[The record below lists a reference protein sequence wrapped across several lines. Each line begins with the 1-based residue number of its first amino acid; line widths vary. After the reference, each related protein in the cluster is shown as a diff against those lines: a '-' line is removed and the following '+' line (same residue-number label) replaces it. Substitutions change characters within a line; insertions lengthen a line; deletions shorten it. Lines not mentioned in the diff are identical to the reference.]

1 MKKNTVLKLII
12 STSLALVVGV
22 VSVIIPFN
30 KKCDKIRNS
39 VFRLH
44 IIANSDSES
53 DQELKL
59 KVRDGMLTLAENLF
73 KDATNN
79 FEAQKIAEQ
88 NIEILQQNAIK
99 TLRENGCDSEVAVS
113 VGKAW
118 FGTRE
123 YEDFALPAGE
133 YDALRIIIGEGEGK
147 NWWCVMFPAVCL
159 PAAKGDIEDA
169 LDSPETEIVKG
180 GKKYKAAF
188 KIVEIYESVKRF
200 FKK

>member
-1 MKKNTVLKLII
+1 MKKHTILKLII
-12 STSLALVVGV
+12 SSSLALVVGV
-22 VSVIIPFN
+22 ASVIIPFN
-30 KKCDKIRNS
+30 KKCDNIRNS

-44 IIANSDSES
+44 IIANSDSSS

-59 KVRDGMLTLAENLF
+59 KVRDGMLTLAEELF
-73 KDATNN
+73 RDATNS
-79 FEAQKIAEQ
+79 FEAQEIAEQ

-99 TLRENGCDSEVAVS
+99 TLRENGYESEVTVS

-123 YEDFALPAGE
+123 YENFTLPAGE
-133 YDALRIIIGEGEGK
+133 YDALRIVIGEGEGK

-169 LDSPETEIVKG
+169 LDSGETEIVKG

>member
-1 MKKNTVLKLII
+1 MKKHTILKLII
-12 STSLALVVGV
+12 STGLALAVAVT
-22 VSVIIPFN
+22 SVIIPFN
-30 KKCDKIRNS
+30 RKCEKIRNS

-44 IIANSDSES
+44 IIANSDSKS
-53 DQELKL
+53 DQSLKL
-59 KVRDGMLTLAENLF
+59 KVRDGMLELGEELF
-73 KDATNN
+73 KDAKDYI
-79 FEAQKIAEQ
+79 EAKEIAEQ
-88 NIEILQQNAIK
+88 NIDILRQNAK
-99 TLRENGCDSEVAVS
+99 ETLAKNGCDSDVTVS

-123 YEDFALPAGE
+123 YEDFTLPAGE
-133 YDALRIIIGEGEGK
+133 YDALRIVIGEGSGK

>member
-1 MKKNTVLKLII
+1 MKKHTILKLII
-12 STSLALVVGV
+12 SAGLALAVAVT
-22 VSVIIPFN
+22 SVIIPFN
-30 KKCDKIRNS
+30 RKCENIRNS

-44 IIANSDSES
+44 IIANSESES
-53 DQELKL
+53 DQSLKL
-59 KVRDGMLTLAENLF
+59 KVRDGMLELAEDLFADAKGYIEAKEIAEKNIGLLRQNAKETLA
-73 KDATNN
+73 K
-79 FEAQKIAEQ
+79 
-88 NIEILQQNAIK
+88 
-99 TLRENGCDSEVAVS
+99 NGCDSDVMVS

-123 YEDFALPAGE
+123 YEDFTLPAGE
-133 YDALRIIIGEGEGK
+133 YDALRIVIGEGEGK

-188 KIVEIYESVKRF
+188 KIVEIFESVKRF

>member
-1 MKKNTVLKLII
+1 MKKHTILKLII
-12 STSLALVVGV
+12 SSSLALVVGV
-22 VSVIIPFN
+22 ASVIIPFN
-30 KKCDKIRNS
+30 KKCDNIRNS

-44 IIANSDSES
+44 IIANSDSSS

-59 KVRDGMLTLAENLF
+59 KVRDGMLTLAEELF
-73 KDATNN
+73 KDATNS
-79 FEAQKIAEQ
+79 FEAQEIAEQ

-99 TLRENGCDSEVAVS
+99 TLRENGYESEVTVS

-123 YEDFALPAGE
+123 YENFTLPAGE
-133 YDALRIIIGEGEGK
+133 YDALRIVIGEGEGK

-169 LDSPETEIVKG
+169 LDSGETEIVKG

>member
-1 MKKNTVLKLII
+1 
-12 STSLALVVGV
+12 
-22 VSVIIPFN
+22 
-30 KKCDKIRNS
+30 
-39 VFRLH
+39 
-44 IIANSDSES
+44 
-53 DQELKL
+53 
-59 KVRDGMLTLAENLF
+59 MLELAEELF
-73 KDATNN
+73 KDTKDYI
-79 FEAQKIAEQ
+79 EAKEIAEK
-88 NIEILQQNAIK
+88 NIDILRQNAK
-99 TLRENGCDSEVAVS
+99 ETLAKNGCDSEVSVT

-123 YEDFALPAGE
+123 YEDFTLPAGE
-133 YDALRIIIGEGEGK
+133 YDALRIVIGEGEGK

>member
-1 MKKNTVLKLII
+1 MKKHTILKLII
-12 STSLALVVGV
+12 SSSLALVVGV
-22 VSVIIPFN
+22 ASVIIPFN
-30 KKCDKIRNS
+30 KKCDNIRNS

-44 IIANSDSES
+44 IIANSDSSS

-59 KVRDGMLTLAENLF
+59 KVRDGMLTLAEELF
-73 KDATNN
+73 RDATNS
-79 FEAQKIAEQ
+79 FEAQEIAEQ

-99 TLRENGCDSEVAVS
+99 TLRENGYESEVTVS

-123 YEDFALPAGE
+123 YEDFTLPAGE
-133 YDALRIIIGEGEGK
+133 YDALRIVIGEGEGK

-169 LDSPETEIVKG
+169 LDSGETEIVKG